1 MKATQT
7 DMYIHQHHSYISLA
21 KHAITKHSIILHRA
35 ALLLLGYMSR
45 NQAKGVAGF
54 ISPKRHANSIRRISH
69 TTKKSSN
76 QARRELYLYMNVP
89 VLCIYIISWDIYVH
103 NMA

>member
-1 MKATQT
+1 
-7 DMYIHQHHSYISLA
+7 MYIHHSYISLA

-35 ALLLLGYMSR
+35 ALPRLMGYMSR